1 MCISELNATRCGLK
15 ERRLP
20 AAGGRPNS
28 RGAWKA
34 PLRLPPTRG
43 VNSESTRFDWGPR
56 PSTGSGSARRT
67 LQRGARRHPVRGPQI
82 TDCSPARN
90 GLRLRLAGNKT
101 ALLVPLAV
109 YSGYNGLQRCKTR
122 LLLNIRKQRLWFLG
136 LFLFFCR
143 LPAFEAT
150 VVLVVSG
157 DSLVVETAPPQ
168 KRYRIH
174 LAGIDAPEMPKGS
187 LQGQPFAVE
196 ARTEL
201 NKISMGSTVSVLV
214 EKAHEYD
221 GHYAILIAKNGICI
235 NTYMV
240 ESGLA
245 VLTGIDDRYY
255 NLKLEDS
262 CNFARQNRWG
272 IWSLARLETPFEYRQ
287 RTKKRHLD

>member
-1 MCISELNATRCGLK
+1 LN
-15 ERRLP
+15 P
-20 AAGGRPNS
+20 
-28 RGAWKA
+28 
-34 PLRLPPTRG
+34 
-43 VNSESTRFDWGPR
+43 
-56 PSTGSGSARRT
+56 
-67 LQRGARRHPVRGPQI
+67 
-82 TDCSPARN
+82 
-90 GLRLRLAGNKT
+90 
-101 ALLVPLAV
+101 
-109 YSGYNGLQRCKTR
+109 
-122 LLLNIRKQRLWFLG
+122 RKQRLWFLG
-136 LFLFFCR
+136 FFLFFCR

-187 LQGQPFAVE
+187 LQGQPYALE
-196 ARTEL
+196 ARAEL
-201 NKISMGSTVSVLV
+201 TKICMGSTVSVLV

-235 NTYMV
+235 NTYLV